1 MQEFTDRSTVSCP
14 QWNNQ
19 ANLPGKERKMP
30 DERQRFLIRYARGFA
45 PFIVAR
51 ASGAWL
57 ETEDGQRILDFTSG
71 QICSTIGHNHPRI
84 VEAVQQS
91 LDEVIHLNSWMLS
104 QPVLE
109 LAERLVSLLPASLNK
124 VILVNTGGEANEIAL
139 RIAKMHTG
147 RFEVVGL
154 TRSWHGLQAGTASL
168 NLAGGHAGYGP
179 LMPGS
184 LTLPAP
190 YAYRCPIRHCNG
202 ACDCSC
208 LEAGFNLIDQQS
220 VGSLCAVIA
229 EPVLSAGGIIVP
241 PPDYFQRLRKL
252 CDERGMLLILDEAQ
266 TGFGRLGTMFGFELY
281 QVEPDIL
288 SVSKTLGGG
297 IPLAATLTS
306 SAIESDCYSKGF
318 MHVTSHVSDPL
329 PAAVGLAVIEV
340 IEEEGLVE
348 QARLRGEYLLARL
361 RELQE
366 RYEQIGEVRGKGLLV
381 GLELV
386 EDRVTKK
393 PADQLGVAVSNECL
407 RRGLS
412 MNMVRTTAGMLN
424 CFRMA
429 PPLSIS
435 ESEIDT
441 AIEIMDD
448 ALRMVLASRSH
459 QALRL

>member
-1 MQEFTDRSTVSCP
+1 MY
-14 QWNNQ
+14 
-19 ANLPGKERKMP
+19 
-30 DERQRFLIRYARGFA
+30 DERERFLIRYAHNFA
-45 PFIVAR
+45 SFTVAR
-51 ASGAWL
+51 ASGAWI
-57 ETEDGQRILDFTSG
+57 ETTDGQRILDFTSG
-71 QICSTIGHNHPRI
+71 QICSTIGHNHPRL
-84 VEAVQQS
+84 VAAVQRS
-91 LDEVIHLNSWMLS
+91 LEEVIHLNSWMLS
-104 QPVLE
+104 EPVLA
-109 LAERLVSLLPASLNK
+109 LAQRLVGLMPPSLNK
-124 VILVNTGGEANEIAL
+124 VILLNTGGEANEVAL
-139 RIAKMHTG
+139 RLAKMHTG

-154 TRSWHGLQAGTASL
+154 TRSWHGLQAGVASL
-168 NLAGGHAGYGP
+168 NLAAGHSGYGP

-202 ACDCSC
+202 TCDCSC
-208 LEAGFNLIDQQS
+208 LEAGFDLIDQQS

-241 PPDYFQRLRKL
+241 PPDYFQRLQKL
-252 CDERGMLLILDEAQ
+252 CHERRMLLILDEAQ
-266 TGFGRLGTMFGFELY
+266 TGFGRLGAMFGFELY
-281 QVEPDIL
+281 GVEPDIL

-306 SAIESDCYSKGF
+306 LAIEEDCYTKGF

-329 PAAVGLAVIEV
+329 PAAAGLAIIDV

-348 QARLRGEYLLARL
+348 QAQQCGNYLLVRL

-386 EDRVTKK
+386 LDRTTKE
-393 PADQLGVAVSNECL
+393 PADELGVAVGNECL
-407 RRGLS
+407 RRGLA
-412 MNMVRTTAGMLN
+412 MNIVRSTGGMLN

-429 PPLSIS
+429 PPLSVT

-441 AIEIMDD
+441 AVEIIDD
-448 ALRMVLASRSH
+448 ALRAVLASGSG
-459 QALRL
+459 QE